1 MVKLESGVLLQSLSI
16 DRNSTVPVG
25 AQVAL
30 KIRAMIVSG
39 DLTSGERLP
48 SSRVLATDLGV
59 SRSTITAVFDQLIA
73 EGMISSWT
81 GSGSFV
87 STELAFQQADIV
99 LEEQKISSAHIE
111 PHLAKLNL
119 LESSD
124 YVPRLPKFKLGGAF
138 ATGMPAMDAFPMA
151 IWSKISA
158 KCWREDREKMLSY
171 PPVYGIG
178 ELREAITFH
187 LRANRGIACLPDEVI
202 VFNGAQHAFN
212 RIGSILLNPGDPVWF
227 ENPGTIGARNALL
240 ALGAKLVPV
249 PIDDQGMNVEAGLAK
264 SPSPKLI
271 FTTPAHQ
278 HPLGITMSLK
288 RRFELLNVANLAN
301 AWIIEDDYV
310 GEFHYRAPSPQT
322 LKSVDK
328 QGRVIYV
335 GTFSK
340 SLFPALRLGYVV
352 APPKLAEIFRKFAS
366 ATLQGTPS
374 HTQMVVARFIGG
386 GHFSTHLR
394 RMRKLYSERHQALI
408 DGATLHLPD
417 LVKVHPST
425 TGLHT
430 TASLAP
436 GLDEND
442 ISRMAESAGLQ
453 VTPISRFCIEPVKQ
467 SGLVLG
473 FSTTTPKEIVAG
485 LKKLSKV
492 VKKSSSASGSPYV

>member
-1 MVKLESGVLLQSLSI
+1 MVKVVSGALLQSLSI
-16 DRNSTVPVG
+16 DRNSSMPVG
-25 AQVAL
+25 EQVAK

-48 SSRVLATDLGV
+48 SSRVLAKDLGL
-59 SRSTITAVFDQLIA
+59 SRTTITAVFDQLTA
-73 EGMISSWT
+73 EGMINSRT

-87 STELAFQQADIV
+87 SDELAFPKVDNILA
-99 LEEQKISSAHIE
+99 EEKSINEHIE

-119 LESSD
+119 FESND
-124 YVPRLPKFKLGGAF
+124 YVPRLPTKKLAGAF
-138 ATGMPAMDAFPMA
+138 VTGLPAIDSFPMA

-158 KCWREDREKMLSY
+158 KCLRDLREKMLSY
-171 PPVYGIG
+171 PPVYGLE

-187 LRANRGIACLPDEVI
+187 LRANRGIFCLPEQVI

-212 RIGSILLNPGDPVWF
+212 RIGSMLLNPGDPVWF
-227 ENPGTIGARNALL
+227 ENPGTIGARNAFL
-240 ALGAKLVPV
+240 ALGAKLVPI
-249 PIDDQGMNVEAGLAK
+249 PIDNQGINIMAGLKK

-278 HPLGITMSLK
+278 HPLGITMSCN
-288 RRFELLNVANLAN
+288 RRLELLKVADLAN

-310 GEFHYRAPSPQT
+310 GEFHYSRPYPKP

-328 QGRVIYV
+328 HGRVIYV

-366 ATLQGTPS
+366 ATLQGSPS
-374 HTQMVVARFIGG
+374 HTQMVVAQFILG

-394 RMRKLYSERHQALI
+394 QMRKLYSERHQALI
-408 DGATLHLPD
+408 DGARLHLPD
-417 LVKVHPST
+417 LVKVHPIS
-425 TGLHT
+425 TGLQT

-436 GLDEND
+436 ALDENY
-442 ISRMAESAGLQ
+442 ISQMAEKAGLQ
-453 VTPISRFCIEPVKQ
+453 VTPISRFCVEPVEQ

-473 FSTTTPKEIVAG
+473 FSTTTPKEILTG
-485 LKKLSKV
+485 LRTLSMV
-492 VKKSSSASGSPYV
+492 IKKSISSS